1 MRASSWYFCKSLMRD
16 LTDQS
21 HANWIIAY
29 QNMEKEWG
37 IQALCGE
44 GEYLCFWVGV
54 GWVLVRSTEVLSLGG
69 ITRKNVLGNVG

>member
-1 MRASSWYFCKSLMRD
+1 MDFCVGIMRASSQYFCKSLMRD

-44 GEYLCFWVGV
+44 GEYLDCMVSMVECGRV
-54 GWVLVRSTEVLSLGG
+54 S
-69 ITRKNVLGNVG
+69 

>member
-1 MRASSWYFCKSLMRD
+1 MDFCVGIMRASSYYFCKSLMRD

-44 GEYLCFWVGV
+44 GEYLYCMVSMVECGRV
-54 GWVLVRSTEVLSLGG
+54 S
-69 ITRKNVLGNVG
+69 

>member
-1 MRASSWYFCKSLMRD
+1 MRD

-44 GEYLCFWVGV
+44 GGYPILYGLNGGV
-54 GWVLVRSTEVLSLGG
+54 WKSVL
-69 ITRKNVLGNVG
+69 I

>member
-1 MRASSWYFCKSLMRD
+1 MRD

-37 IQALCGE
+37 IQTLCGE
-44 GEYLCFWVGV
+44 GEYLDCMVSMVECGRV
-54 GWVLVRSTEVLSLGG
+54 S
-69 ITRKNVLGNVG
+69 